1 MVRDRPFFSLFNL
14 VDEDAGFDRRTICVD
29 DDGGGG
35 GGGGGSGSGSG
46 GGRGLSNADCAADGG
61 DTRRGAW

>member
-1 MVRDRPFFSLFNL
+1 MVRDRPFFAFFDF
-14 VDEDAGFDRRTICVD
+14 VDNDAGFDRRTICD
-29 DDGGGG
+29 DG